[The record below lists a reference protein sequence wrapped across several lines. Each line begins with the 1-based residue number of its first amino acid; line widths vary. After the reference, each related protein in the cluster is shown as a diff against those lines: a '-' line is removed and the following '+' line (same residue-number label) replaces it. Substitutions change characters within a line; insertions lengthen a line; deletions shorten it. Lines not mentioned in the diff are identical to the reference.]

1 MRIVLLLLLLA
12 WSGHASAE
20 TVATCKGHI
29 DALPAVIDTPGIW
42 CVDHDLATS
51 VASGAAISVTAH
63 NVTIDCNGFRLGGLP
78 AGPNTLAA
86 GIRAD
91 DVLNLTVRNCAIR
104 GFAIG
109 IWTAGGGGHLV
120 TRNRIDGSTLGGIIV
135 GTGRTDGT
143 GVSDGSAVRD
153 NQIWNTGGRFTAAIG
168 IHTWG
173 TVDIVGNTVSNVTAL
188 AGTSGTPEATGID
201 INDNPGTLV
210 ERNIV
215 RGLVSSGGYSYAM
228 RLSSDSGRVYF
239 KDNDLMGRSSEA
251 NGYGIRCDGGESPA
265 LLHGNTLLNFPS
277 PWTGCVDGGNNSQV
291 LP

>member
-1 MRIVLLLLLLA
+1 MYCSASATLWTKSSCLRAVTAGGSGGEAGILAGTPHRWPGDRPRGVGRENVVIWLPSADAPGGGLMRIVLLLLLLA

-215 RGLVSSGGYSYAM
+215 DRKSV
-228 RLSSDSGRVYF
+228 V
-239 KDNDLMGRSSEA
+239 
-251 NGYGIRCDGGESPA
+251 
-265 LLHGNTLLNFPS
+265 
-277 PWTGCVDGGNNSQV
+277 
-291 LP
+291 